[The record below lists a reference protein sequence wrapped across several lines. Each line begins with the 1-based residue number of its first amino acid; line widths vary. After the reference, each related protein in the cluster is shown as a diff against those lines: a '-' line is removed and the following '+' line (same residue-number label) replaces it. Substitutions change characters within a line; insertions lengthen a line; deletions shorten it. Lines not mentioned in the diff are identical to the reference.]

1 MQVFDSIKD
10 LTKNKN
16 TVLTLG
22 TFDGIHPG
30 HLKIINKL
38 IDCSKEKSC
47 RNVVIAFHPHP
58 RTVLGSGSDV
68 KMLTTQEERK
78 DLLEKNGIENF
89 LTINFTKEFAS
100 LTAEQFIY
108 DYLINGIGL
117 SEIVLGHDHH
127 FGKDRGGNVEL
138 LKKIGAKENFSVT
151 TVDAFYINNEIVSS
165 TKIRNSL
172 IEGDLRRANILL
184 GRNYSFTGTVIGG
197 DKRGRELGYP
207 TANIKLSSQ
216 EKLLPAIGI
225 YAVRVL
231 LNSEKHIGLLS
242 IGKRPT
248 FYDEGN
254 LVTEVYIYNFNR
266 EIYGEEVTIEL
277 VERLRGEEKFNSAE
291 DLISQMNKDKENGL
305 KIFNELNNK
314 FR

>member
-1 MQVFDSIKD
+1 MQVFNSIKD
-10 LTKNKN
+10 LKKNKN

-30 HLKIINKL
+30 HLKIIDKL
-38 IDCSKEKSC
+38 VDCSKEKGC
-47 RNVVIAFHPHP
+47 RNVVITFHPHP
-58 RTVLGSGSDV
+58 RTVLSSGNDV

-78 DLLEKNGIENF
+78 DLLEKHGVDNF

-108 DYLINGIGL
+108 DYLVNGIGV

-127 FGKDRGGNVEL
+127 FGKGRSGNVDL
-138 LKKIGAKENFSVT
+138 LKIIGAKENFIVT
-151 TVDAFYINNEIVSS
+151 TVDAFYINDEIVSS
-165 TKIRNSL
+165 TKIRNAL
-172 IEGDLRRANILL
+172 IDGDLKKANILL
-184 GRNYSFTGTVIGG
+184 GRNYSFSGTVIGG

-231 LNSEKHIGLLS
+231 LKNEEHFGLLS

-248 FYDEGN
+248 FYTSGE
-254 LVTEVYIYNFNR
+254 LVTEVYIYNFDR
-266 EIYGEEVTIEL
+266 EIYDEAVTIEL

-291 DLISQMNKDKENGL
+291 ELINQMNKDKENGL
-305 KIFNELNNK
+305 KIFNELNN
-314 FR
+314 

>member
-1 MQVFDSIKD
+1 MQVFNSIKD

-16 TVLTLG
+16 TILTLG

-30 HLKIINKL
+30 HLKIIDKL
-38 IDCSKEKSC
+38 VDCSKGKGC
-47 RNVVIAFHPHP
+47 RNVVITFHPHP
-58 RTVLGSGSDV
+58 RTVLSSDNEV

-78 DLLEKNGIENF
+78 NLLEKHGVENF

-100 LTAEQFIY
+100 LTAEEFIY
-108 DYLINGIGL
+108 DYLVNGIGL

-138 LKKIGAKENFSVT
+138 LKKIGAVENFSVT
-151 TVDAFYINNEIVSS
+151 TVDAFYINDEVVSS
-165 TKIRNSL
+165 TKIRNAL
-172 IEGDLRRANILL
+172 NDGDLKRANILL
-184 GRNYSFTGTVIGG
+184 GRYYSFSGTVVGG

-207 TANIKLSSQ
+207 TANIKLLSQ

-231 LNSEKHIGLLS
+231 LKNEKHIGLLS

-248 FYDEGN
+248 FYDAGN
-254 LVTEVYIYNFNR
+254 LVTEVYIYDFNH
-266 EIYGEEVTIEL
+266 EIYGENVTIEL

-291 DLISQMNKDKENGL
+291 ELISQMNKDKENGL
-305 KIFNELNNK
+305 KIFNELNN
-314 FR
+314 

>member
-1 MQVFDSIKD
+1 MQVFNSIKD
-10 LTKNKN
+10 LNKNKN

-30 HLKIINKL
+30 HLKIIDKL
-38 IDCSKEKSC
+38 VDCSKEKGC
-47 RNVVIAFHPHP
+47 RNVVITFHPHP
-58 RTVLGSGSDV
+58 RTVLSSGNDV

-78 DLLEKNGIENF
+78 DLLEKHGVDNF

-108 DYLINGIGL
+108 DYLINRIGV
-117 SEIVLGHDHH
+117 SEIVLGYDHH
-127 FGKDRGGNVEL
+127 FGKGRRGNVDL
-138 LKKIGAKENFSVT
+138 LKIIGAKENFIVT
-151 TVDAFYINNEIVSS
+151 TVDAFYINDEIVSS
-165 TKIRNSL
+165 TKIRNAL
-172 IEGDLRRANILL
+172 INGELKKANRLL
-184 GRNYSFTGTVIGG
+184 GRNYSFSGTVIGG

-225 YAVRVL
+225 YAVRVF
-231 LNSEKHIGLLS
+231 LNNEKHIGLLS

-248 FYDEGN
+248 FYNEGEI
-254 LVTEVYIYNFNR
+254 VTEVYIYNFDR
-266 EIYGEEVTIEL
+266 EIYDEVVTLEL
-277 VERLRGEEKFNSAE
+277 VERLRGEEKFNSAD

-305 KIFNELNNK
+305 KIFNELNN
-314 FR
+314 

>member
-1 MQVFDSIKD
+1 MQVFNSIKD
-10 LTKNKN
+10 LKKNKN

-22 TFDGIHPG
+22 SFDGIHPG
-30 HLKIINKL
+30 HLKIIDKL
-38 IDCSKEKSC
+38 VDCSKEKGC
-47 RNVVIAFHPHP
+47 RNVVITFHPHP
-58 RTVLGSGSDV
+58 RTVLSSGNDV

-78 DLLEKNGIENF
+78 NLLEKHGVDNF

-108 DYLINGIGL
+108 DYLINGIGV

-127 FGKDRGGNVEL
+127 FGKGRSGNVDL
-138 LKKIGAKENFSVT
+138 LKIIGAKENFIVT
-151 TVDAFYINNEIVSS
+151 TVDAFYINDEIVSS
-165 TKIRNSL
+165 TKIRNAL
-172 IEGDLRRANILL
+172 IDGDLKKANILL
-184 GRNYSFTGTVIGG
+184 GRNYSFSGTVIGG

-231 LNSEKHIGLLS
+231 LNNEKHIGLLS

-248 FYDEGN
+248 FYNAGE
-254 LVTEVYIYNFNR
+254 LVTEVYIYNFDR
-266 EIYGEEVTIEL
+266 EIYDEVVTIEL
-277 VERLRGEEKFNSAE
+277 VERLRGEEKFNSAN
-291 DLISQMNKDKENGL
+291 DLINQMDKDKENGL
-305 KIFNELNNK
+305 KIFNELNN
-314 FR
+314 

>member
-10 LTKNKN
+10 VTKNKN

-30 HLKIINKL
+30 HLKIIDKL
-38 IDCSKEKSC
+38 VGCSKEKGC
-47 RNVVIAFHPHP
+47 RNVVITFHPHP
-58 RTVLGSGSDV
+58 RTVLSTGYDV
-68 KMLTTQEERK
+68 KMLTTQEERRN
-78 DLLEKNGIENF
+78 LLEKHGVENF

-100 LTAEQFIY
+100 LTAEKFIY
-108 DYLINGIGL
+108 DYLVNGIGC

-127 FGKDRGGNVEL
+127 FGKGRTGNVDL
-138 LKKIGAKENFSVT
+138 LRKIGEKENFAVT
-151 TVDAFYINNEIVSS
+151 MVDAFYVKEEVVSS
-165 TKIRNSL
+165 TKIRNALS
-172 IEGDLRRANILL
+172 EGNLKRANTLL
-184 GRNYSFTGTVIGG
+184 GRNYSFSGTVIGG

-231 LNSEKHIGLLS
+231 LENQNYFGLLS

-248 FYDEGN
+248 FYNTGEI
-254 LVTEVYIYNFNR
+254 VTEVYIYNFDR
-266 EIYGEEVTIEL
+266 EIYGKEVT
-277 VERLRGEEKFNSAE
+277 VEMFEHLRGEEKFNSAE
-291 DLISQMNKDKENGL
+291 DLINQMNKDKENGL
-305 KIFNELNNK
+305 KIFNKLNN
-314 FR
+314 

>member
-1 MQVFDSIKD
+1 MQVFNSIKD

-16 TVLTLG
+16 TILTLG

-30 HLKIINKL
+30 HLKIIDKL
-38 IDCSKEKSC
+38 VDCSKEKGC
-47 RNVVIAFHPHP
+47 RNVVITFHPHP
-58 RTVLGSGSDV
+58 RTVLVAGNDV

-78 DLLEKNGIENF
+78 DLLEKHGVENF
-89 LTINFTKEFAS
+89 LTISFTKEFAS
-100 LTAEQFIY
+100 LTAEEFIY

-127 FGKDRGGNVEL
+127 FGKDRSGNVEL
-138 LKKIGAKENFSVT
+138 LKKIGAKENFTVT
-151 TVDAFYINNEIVSS
+151 TIDAFYINNEVVSS
-165 TKIRNSL
+165 TKIRNAL
-172 IEGDLRRANILL
+172 IEGDLKKANTLL
-184 GRNYSFTGTVIGG
+184 GRNYSFSGTVVGG
-197 DKRGRELGYP
+197 DKRGRELGFP

-231 LNSEKHIGLLS
+231 LENEKHIGLLS

-248 FYDEGN
+248 FYDAGD

-266 EIYGEEVTIEL
+266 EIYDEVVTIEL

-291 DLISQMNKDKENGL
+291 DLINQMNKDKENGL
-305 KIFNELNNK
+305 NIFNELNN
-314 FR
+314 

>member
-38 IDCSKEKSC
+38 IDCSKEKGC

-89 LTINFTKEFAS
+89 LTINFTKEFSS
-100 LTAEQFIY
+100 LTAEEFIY

-151 TVDAFYINNEIVSS
+151 AVDAFYINNAIVSS

-231 LNSEKHIGLLS
+231 LNNEKHIGLLS

-248 FYDEGN
+248 FYDAGN

>member
-1 MQVFDSIKD
+1 MQVFTSIKD
-10 LTKNKN
+10 LTENKN
-16 TVLTLG
+16 TILTLG

-30 HLKIINKL
+30 HLKIIDKL
-38 IDCSKEKSC
+38 VNCSKEKDC
-47 RNVVIAFHPHP
+47 RNVVITFHPHP
-58 RTVLGSGSDV
+58 RTVLSSDNEV

-78 DLLEKNGIENF
+78 NLLEKHGVENF

-100 LTAEQFIY
+100 LTAEEFIY
-108 DYLINGIGL
+108 DYLVNGIGL

-127 FGKDRGGNVEL
+127 FGKGRGGNVEL
-138 LKKIGAKENFSVT
+138 LKKIGAAENFSVT
-151 TVDAFYINNEIVSS
+151 TVDAFYINDEVVSS
-165 TKIRNSL
+165 TKIRNAL
-172 IEGDLRRANILL
+172 IEGDLKKANILL
-184 GRNYSFTGTVIGG
+184 GRNYSFSGTVIGG
-197 DKRGRELGYP
+197 DKRGRELGFP

-231 LNSEKHIGLLS
+231 LNNEKHIGLLS

-248 FYDEGN
+248 FYNAGE

-266 EIYGEEVTIEL
+266 EIYDEVVTIEL

-291 DLISQMNKDKENGL
+291 ELISQMNKDKENGL
-305 KIFNELNNK
+305 KIFNELNN
-314 FR
+314 

>member
-1 MQVFDSIKD
+1 MQVFNSIKD

-16 TVLTLG
+16 TILTLG

-30 HLKIINKL
+30 HLKIIDKL
-38 IDCSKEKSC
+38 VDFSKEKGC
-47 RNVVIAFHPHP
+47 RNVVITFHPHP
-58 RTVLGSGSDV
+58 RTVLNSGNDV
-68 KMLTTQEERK
+68 KMLTTQEERRT
-78 DLLEKNGIENF
+78 LLEKHGVENF

-100 LTAEQFIY
+100 LTAEEFIY
-108 DYLINGIGL
+108 DYLVNGIGIT
-117 SEIVLGHDHH
+117 EIILGHDHH
-127 FGKDRGGNVEL
+127 FGKGRSGNVEL

-151 TVDAFYINNEIVSS
+151 TVDAYYLNDEVISS
-165 TKIRNSL
+165 TRIRNAIS
-172 IEGDLRRANILL
+172 EGDLTKANSLL
-184 GRNYSFTGTVIGG
+184 GRNYSFSGLVVGG

-207 TANIKLSSQ
+207 TANIKLSLQ

-231 LNSEKHIGLLS
+231 LENENHIGLLS

-248 FYDEGN
+248 FYNAGE

-266 EIYGEEVTIEL
+266 EIYGEVITVEL

-291 DLISQMNKDKENGL
+291 ELIIQMNRDKENGL
-305 KIFNELNNK
+305 KIFNKLNN
-314 FR
+314 

>member
-38 IDCSKEKSC
+38 IDCSKEKGC

-151 TVDAFYINNEIVSS
+151 AVDAFYINNAIVSS

-231 LNSEKHIGLLS
+231 LNNEKHIGLLS

-248 FYDEGN
+248 FYDAGN

-305 KIFNELNNK
+305 KIFNELNN
-314 FR
+314 